1 MLECVQQRKGKANKM
16 NDANIIIVDDDP
28 GIRTVV
34 RLLLETRG
42 YSVTEAASGYE
53 ALELL
58 SGGAQPD
65 LILLDIMMPGMSGVD
80 ACVSLRALT
89 NAPVLFLTAK
99 TQEQDKLAAYGN
111 GGDDFLGKPFSQAEL
126 LAKVQSLLRRY
137 MVYKGK
143 APLEGG
149 LALDRKNRTVMKGG
163 ETVELTDLEV
173 NILDYLL
180 KKRGCAVSVRELY
193 ENVWDEKFLSSST
206 NTVMVHILNLRKK
219 IEDDAA
225 NPKIIRTVWGK
236 GYQIDE

>member
-1 MLECVQQRKGKANKM
+1 MANRQY
-16 NDANIIIVDDDP
+16 AGFAP
-28 GIRTVV
+28 
-34 RLLLETRG
+34 
-42 YSVTEAASGYE
+42 STEATSSSSLGILAR
-53 ALELL
+53 
-58 SGGAQPD
+58 PD
-65 LILLDIMMPGMSGVD
+65 
-80 ACVSLRALT
+80 
-89 NAPVLFLTAK
+89 
-99 TQEQDKLAAYGN
+99 
-111 GGDDFLGKPFSQAEL
+111 
-126 LAKVQSLLRRY
+126 

>member
-1 MLECVQQRKGKANKM
+1 
-16 NDANIIIVDDDP
+16 
-28 GIRTVV
+28 
-34 RLLLETRG
+34 
-42 YSVTEAASGYE
+42 
-53 ALELL
+53 
-58 SGGAQPD
+58 
-65 LILLDIMMPGMSGVD
+65 MSGVE
-80 ACVSLRALT
+80 ACVSMRAIT

-99 TQEQDKLAAYGN
+99 TQEQDKLQAYAN

-143 APLEGG
+143 APAEGTLE
-149 LALDRKNRTVMKGG
+149 LDRKKRAVIKGG
-163 ETVELTDLEV
+163 EAVDLTDLEM

-180 KKRGCAVSVRELY
+180 SHRGNSVSVRELY
-193 ENVWDEKFLSSST
+193 ENVWGEKFLSSST

-219 IEDDAA
+219 IEEDAA